1 MAGVQD
7 DLIDGLTSQLL
18 GIKEN
23 TEQIEAIGRG
33 HLLDTLPTTIFTL
46 TRTLETALALGTL
59 IESEGKTTDVH

>member
-46 TRTLETALALGTL
+46 TRTLETSLALGTL
-59 IESEGKTTDVH
+59 IESEGKNTNVH